1 MEENFYHH
9 LFRFYARCLMFPYD
23 EMGQELQHIF
33 REMEKHGG
41 DDIEVQLAGRTLEV
55 INFYQGE
62 DMSALQAEYGRLF
75 SIRETTPPMLDINF
89 TAYADTCRAEA
100 FLDRIYESDLQ
111 VSFDEAP
118 ESILNFIG
126 YFAYDADSLVEEEP
140 RKLFVEVLAGFSR
153 ELSDK
158 TMLNYYKEV
167 SRGLN
172 ELTIVLAD

>member
-9 LFRFYARCLMFPYD
+9 LFRFYARCLTFPYD
-23 EMGQELQHIF
+23 EMGQELQHLF
-33 REMEKHGG
+33 RELEKYGME
-41 DDIEVQLAGRTLEV
+41 DIEIQLAGRTLEV

-75 SIRETTPPMLDINF
+75 SIRETEPPMLDINF
-89 TAYADTCRAEA
+89 TSYADARRGEA

-126 YFAYDADSLVEEEP
+126 FFAYDADSLVDEEN
-140 RKLFVEVLAGFSR
+140 RGLFIEVLREFSR

-158 TMLNYYKEV
+158 TMLNFYKEV

>member
-9 LFRFYARCLMFPYD
+9 LFRFYARCLTFPYD
-23 EMGQELQHIF
+23 EMGQELQYIF
-33 REMEKHGG
+33 REMEKQSME
-41 DDIEVQLAGRTLEV
+41 DIELGLAGRALEV

-89 TAYADTCRAEA
+89 TAYTDGTRGEA

-126 YFAYDADSLVEEEP
+126 FFAFDADSLVNEEH

-158 TMLNYYKEV
+158 TMLNFYKEV